1 MADDVTS
8 PPFLP
13 PSGRL
18 SPTHSCLEDG
28 SHVTGH
34 CPASPLLQ
42 APPSQQAG
50 EGGNPQ
56 SPHRPLLCDMEG
68 NRRER
73 PEYGN
78 QRQPQPDENSGCSS
92 WCCVEYCSQPTLN
105 LLKKGTFYTSAF
117 LISEDFIL
125 LTLRQFKIT
134 FEHFIVLII
143 VFCKK
148 KLCCLKCQYCFSH

>member
-1 MADDVTS
+1 MIIYKLKALRTVKKKIST
-8 PPFLP
+8 LP
-13 PSGRL
+13 PGRL

-34 CPASPLLQ
+34 CPASPVSQ
-42 APPSQQAG
+42 APGSQSKGTPPKQTG

-78 QRQPQPDENSGCSS
+78 
-92 WCCVEYCSQPTLN
+92 
-105 LLKKGTFYTSAF
+105 KKANPARFE
-117 LISEDFIL
+117 LIP
-125 LTLRQFKIT
+125 
-134 FEHFIVLII
+134 
-143 VFCKK
+143 
-148 KLCCLKCQYCFSH
+148 